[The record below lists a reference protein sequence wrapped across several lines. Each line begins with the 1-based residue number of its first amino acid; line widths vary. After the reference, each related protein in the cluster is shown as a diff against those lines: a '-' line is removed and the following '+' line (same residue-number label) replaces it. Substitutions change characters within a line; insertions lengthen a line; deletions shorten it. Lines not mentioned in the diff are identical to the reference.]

1 MLTQDMTTVLGD
13 SSASDWLKQTLID
26 AMRRDPVDAA
36 VDAEIL
42 SQLLSRRAEAVLLG
56 TIPPASY
63 FPVGTLTE

>member
-1 MLTQDMTTVLGD
+1 MLTQEITAVLND

-26 AMRRDPVDAA
+26 AIKRDPVDAA

-56 TIPPASY
+56 EIPSASY
-63 FPVGTLTE
+63 FPVGSSTE

>member
-13 SSASDWLKQTLID
+13 PSASDWLKHTLID

-56 TIPPASY
+56 DLPPASY
-63 FPVGTLTE
+63 FLLGSLTE